1 MLSELLEK
9 VAQGLDARGVPYMV
23 IGGQAVLVYGEP
35 RMTRDID
42 VTLGVGPEGLAKVE
56 DLVANLSL
64 KMLPERPAEFVR
76 ERMVLPCKDENSG
89 FRIDFIFSFTPYERQ
104 AIERARG
111 IPIGASTVR
120 FASPEDIVIH
130 KLVAGRPRDLDDVR
144 SILLKNATVDRA
156 YIEHWLRQFD
166 QALGRGTLE
175 SFRALQNSIK
185 RLQGPEEGGEYAD

>member
-9 VAQGLDARGVPYMV
+9 LAHGLDARRVPYMV

-42 VTLGVGPEGLAKVE
+42 ITLGVGPEELAKVE
-56 DLVANLSL
+56 DLVSTLGL
-64 KMLPERPAEFVR
+64 KTLPESPAEFVR
-76 ERMVLPCKDENSG
+76 QRMVLPCKDEKSG

-104 AIERARG
+104 AIERARAVQ
-111 IPIGASTVR
+111 IGNTKVR
-120 FASPEDIVIH
+120 FASPGDLIIH
-130 KLVAGRPRDLDDVR
+130 KMAAGRPRDEEDVR
-144 SILLKNATVDRA
+144 GILLKTGPIDVP

-175 SFRALQNSIK
+175 SFQNLRQSVHK
-185 RLQGPEEGGEYAD
+185 Q